1 MEKLINDLKKFSLSN
16 EIQNK
21 DQTQNQNETEN
32 ELIQLTNNIIL
43 KERSPEEE
51 YKYLVLMIDRVAGV
65 LDLSNNENIHDL
77 IYYIDELFN
86 LYIKQFIYFE
96 FWNNHLIVRMKIIIK
111 FLEKWRQMVSHDNY
125 LNNVRRILLLAH
137 KILCHTKILVDE
149 STGLIKYDEN
159 CVDFEDSWTLQN
171 NNISLY

>member
-1 MEKLINDLKKFSLSN
+1 MEKLINDLKKFSLNN
-16 EIQNK
+16 EVQN
-21 DQTQNQNETEN
+21 QTQNETEN

-86 LYIKQFIYFE
+86 LYVKQFIYFE
-96 FWNNHLIVRMKIIIK
+96 FWNNHLIVRMKIIIN
-111 FLEKWRQMVSHDNY
+111 FLEKWKQMVSHDFY
-125 LNNVRRILLLAH
+125 LNNVGRLLSLAH
-137 KILCHTKILVDE
+137 KILRHTKTIVDE
-149 STGLIKYDEN
+149 STGLINYDEN